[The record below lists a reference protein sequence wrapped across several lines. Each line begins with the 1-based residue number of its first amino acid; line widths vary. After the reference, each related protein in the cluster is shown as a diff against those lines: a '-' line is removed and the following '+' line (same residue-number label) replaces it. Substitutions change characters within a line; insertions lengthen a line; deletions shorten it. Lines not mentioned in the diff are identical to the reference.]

1 MNAMKECNAIHDVEF
16 RLCPDCHKP
25 IAVLRGLDA
34 DCQPI
39 AMVTHQVAPTV
50 VVSR

>member
-1 MNAMKECNAIHDVEF
+1 MNITKQCNAIHDVEF

-34 DCQPI
+34 GCQPI
-39 AMVTHQVAPTV
+39 AMVTHQVAPSV
-50 VVSR
+50 VVPR